1 MTQIGDVLAR
11 TPQKG
16 YRMWSRLVLLM
27 LASALAWAFFAQ
39 FDEVAVATGE
49 VVPQGQVKTI
59 QHLEGG
65 IIEKIFVAEGDHVK
79 AGDPLVQL
87 DLTSTNTSREEFA
100 VKLDGLLLTAARLR
114 AEAAG
119 TDGDPQFP
127 DDAAGRRPDL
137 RRAEMH
143 TYEAR
148 RTELDSTIRVL
159 ENQVRQRELEVK
171 QLKAKRESNEKDI
184 TLGREELEISEKLL
198 EQKLTGKFEH
208 LKLQRDMESKEGEM
222 AVLAQAIP
230 RAESAVVEARERIE
244 EERFKFR
251 RRAQEELGDVE
262 VQIAQTK
269 EVLQRATDMVNRRE
283 IRSPIDG
290 VVKSLAFH
298 TIGGVVRPGETLM
311 EIVPSQDRLVIEARL
326 DPSKIGYVRVGQK
339 VMAKIS
345 AYDFVRYG
353 GLEGRVT
360 RIAPD
365 ASTDENGQSYF
376 RVVVETDKTYL
387 QGVNERLN
395 IGAGMQASV
404 DIHTGRKSV
413 LRYMLTPVLKLKS
426 EAFQER

>member
-1 MTQIGDVLAR
+1 M
-11 TPQKG
+11 
-16 YRMWSRLVLLM
+16 
-27 LASALAWAFFAQ
+27 
-39 FDEVAVATGE
+39 
-49 VVPQGQVKTI
+49 
-59 QHLEGG
+59 
-65 IIEKIFVAEGDHVK
+65 
-79 AGDPLVQL
+79 
-87 DLTSTNTSREEFA
+87 
-100 VKLDGLLLTAARLR
+100 
-114 AEAAG
+114 
-119 TDGDPQFP
+119 
-127 DDAAGRRPDL
+127 
-137 RRAEMH
+137 
-143 TYEAR
+143 
-148 RTELDSTIRVL
+148 
-159 ENQVRQRELEVK
+159 
-171 QLKAKRESNEKDI
+171 
-184 TLGREELEISEKLL
+184 
-198 EQKLTGKFEH
+198 
-208 LKLQRDMESKEGEM
+208 
-222 AVLAQAIP
+222 
-230 RAESAVVEARERIE
+230 
-244 EERFKFR
+244 
-251 RRAQEELGDVE
+251 
-262 VQIAQTK
+262 
-269 EVLQRATDMVNRRE
+269 NRRE